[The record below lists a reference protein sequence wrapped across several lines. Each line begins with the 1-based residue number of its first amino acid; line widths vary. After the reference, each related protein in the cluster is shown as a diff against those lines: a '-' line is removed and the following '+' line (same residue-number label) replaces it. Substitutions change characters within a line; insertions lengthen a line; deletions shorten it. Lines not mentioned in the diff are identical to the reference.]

1 MKVGQLKVN
10 NNQVMCHL
18 SMKLSD
24 TLDQNPP
31 CTLDQIREK
40 AILMKTLS
48 QLDLESKGQGHS
60 KNQKTMPQGAINML
74 STQKIG
80 RDSPNY
86 CVLELICQIYYK

>member
-31 CTLDQIREK
+31 CTLDKIREK

-80 RDSPNY
+80 RDSPNN